1 MIALLQGCVLDINA
15 ETFILDV
22 SGVGYEISCT
32 HQTLADVQNLI
43 GQDKKVKIW
52 IYSHIREDAF
62 QLFGFLNKTEK
73 EFFTQ
78 LLKVNGV
85 GPKSALS
92 LLSGAPV
99 QQIID
104 WVEEGN
110 AKALSALPKVGKK
123 TSEQIILTLQGKLV
137 RVVTESKKI
146 KSKINLNDT
155 HKKISSALVNLGY
168 KNQIVEE
175 FVSGLEPQINLEEGI
190 RQGLKRLSGQV
201 L

>member
-32 HQTLADVQNLI
+32 HQTLADVQNLV
-43 GQDKKVKIW
+43 GQDKKVKVW

-92 LLSGAPV
+92 LLAGAPV

-146 KSKINLNDT
+146 KSKINLNET